1 VNWPLSAGTRVASFL
16 LVTPFF
22 NFKDTVPVLQ
32 LDGSS
37 AHVRLHDNEI
47 YAAPLLLLHTPC
59 LPPLPPVPF
68 RHSRKAPF
76 TFLQQSP
83 PPRGNRYTSPP
94 NRTTQ
99 SLCLASFRKVHSG
112 GSHRLCPS
120 DVNRAILPRPGRA
133 PAELSKSYLPS
144 TICSGESADA
154 WELGSYLALLPLF
167 CIIFA
172 VILSGVATLQRI
184 PAPCSLHI
192 SRSDPPAPSP
202 HLSSIRGG
210 RSFR

>member
-22 NFKDTVPVLQ
+22 NFKDTVLQ

-37 AHVRLHDNEI
+37 AHVHYLHDNEI

-94 NRTTQ
+94 NRITH
-99 SLCLASFRKVHSG
+99 SLGRASFRRVHSG

-133 PAELSKSYLPS
+133 PAELSKSYHPPS
-144 TICSGESADA
+144 AA
-154 WELGSYLALLPLF
+154 VRVQMRWELGSFLALLPLF
-167 CIIFA
+167 CIFA

-184 PAPCSLHI
+184 PPPHVHSTFQGLTPCPVSAFELD
-192 SRSDPPAPSP
+192 SWREVFS
-202 HLSSIRGG
+202 
-210 RSFR
+210 